1 MIATLLLSPFI
12 ACTGIYLFRR
22 KAGVF
27 ALAGALLSLLASLFL
42 VFRVKG
48 GSPVK
53 VEITGLPEMPF
64 LLEADQSSATLV
76 VVVAVVAFFIFLY
89 AKGYMAAEKGKV
101 WFWAGMSLFVAAMQ
115 LLVMA
120 GDWILFITGWEIMG
134 FASYLLIG
142 TWHWEKQAQEG
153 ANKAFLLTRFTD
165 LGLYMGIF
173 IIIIAQGTSQISA
186 TPTQGISTLGALA
199 VLLAVMGKSAQVP
212 FQSWLSGA
220 MAGPTPVSALLH
232 SATMVAAGAILLLR
246 AFPLLSEGAMLWI
259 GIVGGITIL
268 MTGMTAIVS
277 RDVKQML
284 AASTSSQLGFML
296 VAVGAGFP
304 GAAFAHLLAHAF
316 MKSSLFLGSGIYQ
329 HAKDSTA
336 FADIAGL
343 GKKLKIS
350 FFAFAIAGIALA
362 GIPPFI
368 GYWSKDGILAAGLQ
382 ASATGWYFPVALIG
396 AFFTAIYMGRAIRIL
411 WSDAPEHKPDDHSI
425 EKLNWM
431 RAGLLVLV
439 LVVAIGGFWLEPLV
453 KFAEYEIPKNE
464 IAKYSGLAAAIAGLA
479 AGWFV
484 NTQSLFGKASD
495 FLANN
500 YQLAGGYQSIIVKPV
515 LKFAFWTDRLDQA
528 IHTAVLKVG
537 TSFAGISHFAQEID
551 QFFSKLTNQV
561 GSFNLKLGGLSR
573 KLEES
578 GIEQWI
584 ASLTSSVQELG
595 KYSKQTQSGMV
606 HKELVWSVGGMLVLM
621 IILIFSMI

>member
-1 MIATLLLSPFI
+1 M
-12 ACTGIYLFRR
+12 
-22 KAGVF
+22 
-27 ALAGALLSLLASLFL
+27 
-42 VFRVKG
+42 
-48 GSPVK
+48 
-53 VEITGLPEMPF
+53 
-64 LLEADQSSATLV
+64 
-76 VVVAVVAFFIFLY
+76 
-89 AKGYMAAEKGKV
+89 
-101 WFWAGMSLFVAAMQ
+101 
-115 LLVMA
+115 
-120 GDWILFITGWEIMG
+120 
-134 FASYLLIG
+134 
-142 TWHWEKQAQEG
+142 
-153 ANKAFLLTRFTD
+153 
-165 LGLYMGIF
+165 
-173 IIIIAQGTSQISA
+173 
-186 TPTQGISTLGALA
+186 
-199 VLLAVMGKSAQVP
+199 
-212 FQSWLSGA
+212 
-220 MAGPTPVSALLH
+220 
-232 SATMVAAGAILLLR
+232 
-246 AFPLLSEGAMLWI
+246 
-259 GIVGGITIL
+259 
-268 MTGMTAIVS
+268 
-277 RDVKQML
+277 
-284 AASTSSQLGFML
+284 
-296 VAVGAGFP
+296 
-304 GAAFAHLLAHAF
+304 
-316 MKSSLFLGSGIYQ
+316 
-329 HAKDSTA
+329 
-336 FADIAGL
+336 
-343 GKKLKIS
+343 
-350 FFAFAIAGIALA
+350 A

-411 WSDAPEHKPDDHSI
+411 WSDAPEHEPDDHSI

-500 YQLAGGYQSIIVKPV
+500 YQLAGGYQYIIVKPV

-528 IHTAVLKVG
+528 IHATVLKVG

-561 GSFNLKLGGLSR
+561 GSFNLKLGVLSR